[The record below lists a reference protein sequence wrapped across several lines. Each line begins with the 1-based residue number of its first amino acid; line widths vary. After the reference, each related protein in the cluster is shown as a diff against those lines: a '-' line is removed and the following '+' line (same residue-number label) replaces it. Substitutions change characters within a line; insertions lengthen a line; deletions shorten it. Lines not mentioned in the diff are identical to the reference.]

1 MEMTVRRD
9 PRLGDGQ
16 PSDDI
21 RWPELDVSP
30 LTGRIKERHALD
42 LLMTAVRGGQDRVL
56 VVHGEAGVGKT
67 ALLDYVSRRASGCR
81 VMRVAGSQSES
92 ELAFAGLHQL
102 CAPMLGHLEA
112 LPAPQRDALRTVFGI
127 SHGSS
132 PDQFL
137 IGLAVL
143 RLLSEATRQQPV
155 VCVVDDYQWLDRASA
170 STLGFVAR
178 RLAAQPVGL
187 VFGVRVPDEGLTGL
201 PRLPVTGLREA
212 DARALLDS
220 TLIGALDSRVKE
232 LIIAEARGN
241 PLALLE
247 LARGLTP
254 ERLAGGFGLPDATP
268 LPVRIHETFRRQ
280 LDALPVQSQRF
291 LQVAAAEPSGDP
303 LLVWR
308 AAALLG
314 IPADSAEPALQQKL
328 LQIGAAVRFCHPQVR
343 SAAYHAA
350 STEERRRIHATLA
363 EVSDPASD
371 PDRLAWHR
379 AEATVRPDE
388 DVAAELEQSASRA
401 KSRGGLSAAA
411 AFLERAALLT
421 PAPGRRIARALAAAE
436 FKHQAGA
443 SDAAAKLLAIAEAGP
458 LDERDRARVSLL
470 RGRMAFS
477 AGRGKETTVL
487 LLDAAQRYEDLDAQL
502 AREAY
507 TEALSA
513 ALRGHGSDY
522 TTALDV
528 AKAALDL
535 PAPPERRAS
544 DLLLEGIAT
553 LVADGYDAG
562 VPTVRRAID
571 ILRSGEEAGGESSS
585 EQLRLLYLA
594 CRGAVSTWDD
604 QSWRELGTRQIVL
617 ARASGAL
624 SQLPFALTQMVGL
637 HLHAGELTTAA
648 ALVQEISAI
657 KKATSA
663 ELPDLGAMALA
674 AWEGRDGDALRLIT
688 EIISEMTARGRGFG
702 AAVAH
707 YAASLLHN
715 GLGQH
720 KDALVAAELAADH
733 RQELA
738 FANMALV
745 ELIEA
750 AVRCGQRDRAAAAME
765 RLTALTEPCDT
776 AWGQG
781 VTARCR
787 ALLSE
792 GALAERLYREAIA
805 CLGTAPARAEL
816 ARAHLLYG
824 EWLRSEDRRGEARE
838 QLQIAHGMLQE
849 MGMGA
854 FRDRAS
860 EQLLAVSS
868 ASGARKVRSPRIL
881 AVGEAL
887 TDQEVQVARL
897 ARSGLSNPEIGNQLY
912 ISARTVQYHLGKVF
926 TKLGITSR
934 NELAHALSV
943 DPGPAVAAA

>member
-1 MEMTVRRD
+1 MTVRRD
-9 PRLGDGQ
+9 PRLEDGRR
-16 PSDDI
+16 SEDI
-21 RWPELDVSP
+21 RWPELDASP

-42 LLMTAVRGGQDRVL
+42 LLITAVRAGQDRVL
-56 VVHGEAGVGKT
+56 VVHGEPGVGKT
-67 ALLDYVSRRASGCR
+67 ALLDYVSSQASGCR

-102 CAPMLGHLEA
+102 CAPMLSHLDA
-112 LPAPQRDALRTVFGI
+112 LPAPQRDALRTVFGMT
-127 SHGSS
+127 HGAS

-201 PRLPVTGLREA
+201 PRLAVTGLREA

-268 LPVRIHETFRRQ
+268 LPVRIEESFRRQ
-280 LDALPVQSQRF
+280 LDALPGQSRRF

-343 SAAYHAA
+343 SAAYRSA
-350 STEERRRIHATLA
+350 SAEERRRIHATLA

-388 DVAAELEQSASRA
+388 DVAAELERSVSRA

-421 PAPGRRIARALAAAE
+421 PDPGRRVARALAAAE

-443 SDAAAKLLAIAEAGP
+443 SDAAAKLLAIAEVRP
-458 LDERDRARVSLL
+458 LEERDHARVSLL

-477 AGRGKETTVL
+477 AGRGRETTML
-487 LLDAAQRYEDLDAQL
+487 LLDAARRYEALDPRL

-507 TEALSA
+507 LEALYA
-513 ALRGHGSDY
+513 ALRGHESDY
-522 TTALDV
+522 TTAVDV
-528 AKAALDL
+528 AKAARSVT
-535 PAPPERRAS
+535 APSERRAS

-553 LVADGYDAG
+553 LVADGYVAG
-562 VPTVRRAID
+562 APAVRRAIG
-571 ILRSGEEAGGESSS
+571 ILRGGKESGGESSG
-585 EQLRLLYLA
+585 EQLRLLFVA
-594 CRGAVSTWDD
+594 GRGAISTWDD
-604 QSWRELGTRQIVL
+604 ESWRELTTRQIVV

-624 SQLPFALTQMVGL
+624 SQLPFALTEMVGL
-637 HLHAGELTTAA
+637 HLHAGELTAAA

-674 AWEGRDGDALRLIT
+674 AWEGRDAEAFRLIN
-688 EIISEMTARGRGFG
+688 EIISEMNTRGRGFG
-702 AAVAH
+702 ATVAH
-707 YAASLLHN
+707 YTASLLHN

-720 KDALVAAELAADH
+720 KDALAAAELAACH
-733 RQELA
+733 PEELA
-738 FANMALV
+738 FANLALV

-765 RLTALTEPCDT
+765 RLTAITEPCDT
-776 AWGQG
+776 AWGRG

-787 ALLSE
+787 ALLSD
-792 GALAERLYREAIA
+792 GVLADRLYRESIA
-805 CLGTAPARAEL
+805 CLESAPAGAEL

-824 EWLRSEDRRGEARE
+824 EWLRSGDRRAEARE
-838 QLQIAHGMLQE
+838 ELQIARAMLQE

-854 FRDRAS
+854 FRDRAG

-868 ASGARKVRSPRIL
+868 APGGRKVRSPRIL

-887 TDQEVQVARL
+887 TDQEVQVALL
-897 ARSGLSNPEIGNQLY
+897 ARSGLSNPEIVNQLF

-934 NELAHALSV
+934 NELVHALAADASQ
-943 DPGPAVAAA
+943 AVAAV

>member
-1 MEMTVRRD
+1 MTVRRD
-9 PRLGDGQ
+9 LRVWDGQ
-16 PSDDI
+16 HGEDI
-21 RWPELDVSP
+21 RWPELDANP

-42 LLMTAVRGGQDRVL
+42 LLMSAVRAGQDRVL
-56 VVHGEAGVGKT
+56 VVHGEPGVGKT
-67 ALLDYVSRRASGCR
+67 ALLDYVSGQADGCR

-102 CAPMLGHLEA
+102 CAPMLSHLEA

-127 SHGSS
+127 SHGPS

-155 VCVVDDYQWLDRASA
+155 VCVVDDYQWLDQASA

-268 LPVRIHETFRRQ
+268 LPVRIEDSFRRQ
-280 LDALPVQSQRF
+280 LDALPSQSLRF

-343 SAAYHAA
+343 SAAYH
-350 STEERRRIHATLA
+350 STSAEERRRIHATLA

-388 DVAAELEQSASRA
+388 DVAAELERSAGRA
-401 KSRGGLSAAA
+401 RSRGGLSAAA

-421 PAPGRRIARALAAAE
+421 PDPGRRVARALAAAE

-470 RGRMAFS
+470 RGRMSFS
-477 AGRGKETTVL
+477 AGRGKETTML
-487 LLDAAQRYEDLDAQL
+487 LLDAAQRYEALDPRL

-507 TEALSA
+507 LEALSA
-513 ALRGHGSDY
+513 ALRGHGRDY
-522 TTALDV
+522 ATAVDV
-528 AKAALDL
+528 AQAIRRVAA
-535 PAPPERRAS
+535 PSEGRAC

-553 LVADGYDAG
+553 LVTDGYAAG
-562 VPTVRRAID
+562 VPAVRRAIG
-571 ILRSGEEAGGESSS
+571 ILRGGEESSGESSG
-585 EQLRLLYLA
+585 EQLRLLFLA
-594 CRGAVSTWDD
+594 GRGAISTWDD
-604 QSWRELGTRQIVL
+604 ESWRELAMRQIVL
-617 ARASGAL
+617 ARAAGAL
-624 SQLPFALTQMVGL
+624 SQLPFALTQMVGM
-637 HLHAGELTTAA
+637 HLHAGELTMAA
-648 ALVQEISAI
+648 SLVQEISAI

-674 AWEGRDGDALRLIT
+674 ACEGRDADAFRLINET
-688 EIISEMTARGRGFG
+688 ISDMTVRGRGFG
-702 AAVAH
+702 AALSH
-707 YAASLLHN
+707 YTASLLHN
-715 GLGQH
+715 GLGEH
-720 KDALVAAELAADH
+720 KDALAAAELAASH
-733 RQELA
+733 PEELA

-750 AVRCGQRDRAAAAME
+750 AVRCGRPDRATAAME
-765 RLTALTEPCDT
+765 RLIEVTEPCDT
-776 AWGQG
+776 PWSRG
-781 VTARCR
+781 VAARCR

-805 CLGTAPARAEL
+805 CLSSAPARAEL

-824 EWLRSEDRRGEARE
+824 EWLRGEDRRGEARE

-897 ARSGLSNPEIGNQLY
+897 ARSGLSNPEIGHQLF

-934 NELAHALSV
+934 NELSHALSV
-943 DPGPAVAAA
+943 DASPAVAAA